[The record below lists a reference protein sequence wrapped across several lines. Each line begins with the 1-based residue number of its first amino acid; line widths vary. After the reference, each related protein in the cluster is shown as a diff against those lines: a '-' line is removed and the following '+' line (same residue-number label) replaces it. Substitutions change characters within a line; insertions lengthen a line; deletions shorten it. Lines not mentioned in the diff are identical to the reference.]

1 MHLDL
6 AAWLNLISTVA
17 IVGALIFTAVQVRQ
31 GNIKRRDTAAVTL
44 IETVQS
50 EGWTRMLDLIGKL
63 PEAAPASDV
72 EAAGPEVQRA
82 IIEFGVRLETVG
94 YMVFRRN
101 VDLQTVDDLIGGVT
115 FSVLVTRQ
123 ELDATRARTHRYS
136 KVRGVV

>member
-17 IVGALIFTAVQVRQ
+17 IVGALIFAAVQVRQ
-31 GNIKRRDTAAVTL
+31 GNIKRRDTAAVML

-63 PEAAPASDV
+63 PDAAPASDV

-82 IIEFGVRLETVG
+82 IIEFGVRLE
-94 YMVFRRN
+94 
-101 VDLQTVDDLIGGVT
+101 L
-115 FSVLVTRQ
+115 LVTW
-123 ELDATRARTHRYS
+123 YS
-136 KVRGVV
+136 GAMSIFKPWTI